1 MVRPKSPRAALDGN
15 TGATAIRAKGWGSNP
30 SRHLA
35 SVKRRA
41 NARSARARTRRTNNG
56 LRRDFTASEL
66 ASVQTT
72 GQDGIFRVMRTARRT
87 HGFTESVIRGMT
99 RLANDHGAINLA
111 QGCPNFP
118 CPDVLK
124 EAAARAIRDDVN
136 QYAITWGAARL
147 RNALAAKYQEWY
159 GLAVDPMT
167 QVTVTCG
174 ATEAMVSALLGI
186 VNPGDEVV
194 VFEPFYENY
203 GPDAILC
210 DAKPVFVPMPAD
222 GPIDLDRLAKAFTA
236 KTRAIIVCTP
246 NNPTGRVLTRAELTA
261 IAELCQRHNAFAVTD
276 EIYEHIY
283 YEGEHIPLATLPGMA
298 DLTITTSGASKTFSV
313 TGWRIGTIISPPD
326 VTGAIRKVHD
336 FLTVGAPAPLQEA
349 VAVGLETLG
358 DDYYAGLA
366 RDYRRRRDILCAGLL
381 KAGFKCRPPQGAY
394 YVMADF
400 SALSDLPDDKFAEW
414 LTIEHGVASVPG
426 SSFYSRPELGRKYV
440 RFAFCKTD
448 DMLEQAVQRLQR
460 LRD

>member
-1 MVRPKSPRAALDGN
+1 M
-15 TGATAIRAKGWGSNP
+15 
-30 SRHLA
+30 
-35 SVKRRA
+35 
-41 NARSARARTRRTNNG
+41 RT
-56 LRRDFTASEL
+56 
-66 ASVQTT
+66 
-72 GQDGIFRVMRTARRT
+72 RTARRT

-99 RLANDHGAINLA
+99 RLANEHGAINLS
-111 QGCPNFP
+111 QGFPNFP

-124 EAAARAIRDDVN
+124 DAAARAIRDDVN

-147 RNALAAKYQEWY
+147 RNALAAKYQDWY
-159 GLAVDPMT
+159 GMAVDPMT

-222 GPIDLDRLAKAFTA
+222 GPIDLDRLATAFSA

-246 NNPTGRVLTRAELTA
+246 NNPTGRVLSRAELTA
-261 IAELCQRHNAFAVTD
+261 IAELCQRHEAFAVTD

-313 TGWRIGTIISPPD
+313 TGWRVGTIISPPD

-336 FLTVGAPAPLQEA
+336 FLTVGAAAPLQEA
-349 VAVGLETLG
+349 VAVGMETLG
-358 DDYYAGLA
+358 DDYYEGLA
-366 RDYRRRRDILCAGLL
+366 RDYRRRRDVLCAGLL

-400 SALSDLPDDKFAEW
+400 SGLSDLPDDKFAAW

-448 DMLEQAVQRLQR
+448 DMLQQAVERLQR
-460 LRD
+460 VRD